1 MPVYLVTDKKTAE
14 RHIVDAPRRESALS
28 AVASDRF
35 ECSDALGASE
45 ALRIS
50 QEHGVKII
58 NSEPELPMVE
68 VKAVE
73 IGGAEI

>member
-50 QEHGVKII
+50 QEHGIKII
-58 NSEPELPMVE
+58 NSEPELPMAE
-68 VKAVE
+68 VKADEVA
-73 IGGAEI
+73 AE